1 MPDKSNSCNFQVMAA
16 EWPCLPGFDEMVTSG
31 FSMGWASQ
39 NLSRSWVSFPA
50 WPSHPSP
57 GQLLLGTRACWGI
70 FLQVFQVIV
79 QEKSCLGP
87 PWNLVEILFFSVI
100 CFWACSH
107 SRRAATSL
115 VLLDDKQS
123 TYSDLLH
130 MLLLFSSPNLKS
142 DSSFEENVFWFCQ
155 VLSLTCL
162 SKQFSQ
168 G

>member
-16 EWPCLPGFDEMVTSG
+16 EWPCLPGALALMRWLHQALAWAGLAEIWAGAEWAFLPDPHILLQGSYSLG
-31 FSMGWASQ
+31 FFCRC
-39 NLSRSWVSFPA
+39 SRSLFRRRGV
-50 WPSHPSP
+50 WPPM
-57 GQLLLGTRACWGI
+57 
-70 FLQVFQVIV
+70 
-79 QEKSCLGP
+79 KSCGNP
-87 PWNLVEILFFSVI
+87 ILFCNMFLSLFSLQESSNLT
-100 CFWACSH
+100 CALGWQC
-107 SRRAATSL
+107 
-115 VLLDDKQS
+115 

-142 DSSFEENVFWFCQ
+142 DSSFEENVFLFCQ